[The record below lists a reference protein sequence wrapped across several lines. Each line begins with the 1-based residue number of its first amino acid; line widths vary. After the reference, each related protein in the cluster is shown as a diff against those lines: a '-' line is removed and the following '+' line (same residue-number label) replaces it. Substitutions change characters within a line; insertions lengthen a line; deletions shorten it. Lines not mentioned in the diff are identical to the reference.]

1 MLTDIDYSTCVHVH
15 LDVSRLHPCIPHRC
29 HCHGYFHC
37 QTWHARTSRRNRHR
51 FPFRPTPCGLRS
63 FSRGNGTCWRNWP
76 HYAPPRS
83 WSGTRHCSTQRNI
96 SKDGELQALKIGK
109 FFEKNDIKITKVLS
123 SEWCRCKDT
132 AKIAFGNYETKNFL
146 NSFYDER
153 FSENKDK
160 QILDFQKFIQN
171 WDQSGNLV
179 LVTHYVVISEILDL
193 ATSSGEIV
201 ITDNNLEILSSF
213 EIN

>member
-1 MLTDIDYSTCVHVH
+1 MK
-15 LDVSRLHPCIPHRC
+15 
-29 HCHGYFHC
+29 YFKIILIIFLFLLSK
-37 QTWHARTSRRNRHR
+37 TSLASENIVEILKKENNIIFIRHAIA
-51 FPFRPTPCGLRS
+51 P
-63 FSRGNGTCWRNWP
+63 GNGDPSNFDILDC
-76 HYAPPRS
+76 A
-83 WSGTRHCSTQRNI
+83 TQRNL

-109 FFEKNDIKITKVLS
+109 FFKKNDIKFSKVLS

-132 AKIAFGNYETKNFL
+132 AKIVFGIYETKNFL

-160 QILDFQKFIQN
+160 QILDFQKFIKSWN
-171 WDQSGNLV
+171 YSGNLA

-201 ITDNNLEILSSF
+201 ITDNNLEILSSL

>member
-1 MLTDIDYSTCVHVH
+1 MK
-15 LDVSRLHPCIPHRC
+15 
-29 HCHGYFHC
+29 YFKIILIFFLFLLNK
-37 QTWHARTSRRNRHR
+37 TSFANENIVEILKKGGNIIFIRHAIA
-51 FPFRPTPCGLRS
+51 P
-63 FSRGNGTCWRNWP
+63 GNGDPQNFDI
-76 HYAPPRS
+76 S
-83 WSGTRHCSTQRNI
+83 NCSTQRNL

-109 FFEKNDIKITKVLS
+109 FFKENNIKLTKVLS

-160 QILDFQKFIQN
+160 QILDFQKFIRN
-171 WDQSGNLV
+171 WNKTGNLV
-179 LVTHYVVISEILDL
+179 LVTHYVVISEILNS

-201 ITDNNLEILSSF
+201 ITNKNLEILSSL

>member
-1 MLTDIDYSTCVHVH
+1 MK
-15 LDVSRLHPCIPHRC
+15 
-29 HCHGYFHC
+29 YFKIILIFLLFLLNK
-37 QTWHARTSRRNRHR
+37 TSFANENIVEILKKGGNIIFIRHAIA
-51 FPFRPTPCGLRS
+51 P
-63 FSRGNGTCWRNWP
+63 GNGDPQNFDI
-76 HYAPPRS
+76 S
-83 WSGTRHCSTQRNI
+83 NCSTQRNL
-96 SKDGELQALKIGK
+96 SKEGELQALKIGE
-109 FFEKNDIKITKVLS
+109 FFKKNDIEFTKVLS

-160 QILDFQKFIQN
+160 QISDFKKFIRN
-171 WDQSGNLV
+171 WNKTGNLV

-193 ATSSGEIV
+193 TTSSGEIV
-201 ITDNNLEILSSF
+201 ITDNNLKFLGSL

>member
-1 MLTDIDYSTCVHVH
+1 MK
-15 LDVSRLHPCIPHRC
+15 
-29 HCHGYFHC
+29 YFKIILIFFLFLLNK
-37 QTWHARTSRRNRHR
+37 TSFANENIVEI
-51 FPFRPTPCGLRS
+51 LKK
-63 FSRGNGTCWRNWP
+63 RGNIIFIR
-76 HYAPPRS
+76 HAIAPGNGDPQNFDIS
-83 WSGTRHCSTQRNI
+83 NCSTQRNL

-109 FFEKNDIKITKVLS
+109 FFKDNDIKLTKVLS

-160 QILDFQKFIQN
+160 QILDFQKFIRN
-171 WDQSGNLV
+171 WDKSGNLV
-179 LVTHYVVISEILDL
+179 LVTHYVVILEILDVT
-193 ATSSGEIV
+193 TSSGEIV
-201 ITDNNLEILSSF
+201 ITNNNLEFLSSL

>member
-1 MLTDIDYSTCVHVH
+1 MIRNIVPQILFFTFIFSF
-15 LDVSRLHPCIPHRC
+15 LISHPVNASWEPAKDGDKIILI
-29 HCHGYFHC
+29 
-37 QTWHARTSRRNRHR
+37 RH
-51 FPFRPTPCGLRS
+51 S
-63 FSRGNGTCWRNWP
+63 K
-76 HYAPPRS
+76 APGFGDPQ
-83 WSGTRHCSTQRNI
+83 GFKIKDCKTQRNL

-109 FFEKNDIKITKVLS
+109 LFKENDIKLTKVLS

-153 FSENKDK
+153 FSKNKDR
-160 QILDFQKFIQN
+160 QILDFQKFIRN
-171 WDQSGNLV
+171 WNKTGNLV

-193 ATSSGEIV
+193 TTSSGEIV
-201 ITDNNLEILSSF
+201 ITDNNLKFLSSL

>member
-1 MLTDIDYSTCVHVH
+1 MK
-15 LDVSRLHPCIPHRC
+15 
-29 HCHGYFHC
+29 YFKIILIFFLFLLNK
-37 QTWHARTSRRNRHR
+37 TSFANENIVEILKKGGNIIFIRHAIA
-51 FPFRPTPCGLRS
+51 P
-63 FSRGNGTCWRNWP
+63 GNGDPQNFDI
-76 HYAPPRS
+76 S
-83 WSGTRHCSTQRNI
+83 NCSTQRNL

-109 FFEKNDIKITKVLS
+109 FFKENNIKLTKVLS

-160 QILDFQKFIQN
+160 QILDFQKFVRN
-171 WDQSGNLV
+171 WNKTGNLV

-193 ATSSGEIV
+193 TTSSGEIV
-201 ITDNNLEILSSF
+201 ITDTNLKFLSSLEI
-213 EIN
+213 N

>member
-1 MLTDIDYSTCVHVH
+1 M
-15 LDVSRLHPCIPHRC
+15 
-29 HCHGYFHC
+29 
-37 QTWHARTSRRNRHR
+37 
-51 FPFRPTPCGLRS
+51 
-63 FSRGNGTCWRNWP
+63 
-76 HYAPPRS
+76 
-83 WSGTRHCSTQRNI
+83 
-96 SKDGELQALKIGK
+96 KIGEFFKKNEIK
-109 FFEKNDIKITKVLS
+109 FTKVLS

-132 AKIAFGNYETKNFL
+132 AKIAFGNYETRNFL

-160 QILDFQKFIQN
+160 QILDFQKFIKS
-171 WDQSGNLV
+171 WDYSGNLA

-201 ITDNNLEILSSF
+201 ITDNNLKFLGSL

>member
-1 MLTDIDYSTCVHVH
+1 MK
-15 LDVSRLHPCIPHRC
+15 
-29 HCHGYFHC
+29 YFKIIFIFFLFLLNK
-37 QTWHARTSRRNRHR
+37 TSFANENIVEILKKGGNIIFIRHAIA
-51 FPFRPTPCGLRS
+51 P
-63 FSRGNGTCWRNWP
+63 GNGDPQNFDI
-76 HYAPPRS
+76 S
-83 WSGTRHCSTQRNI
+83 NCSTQRNL

-109 FFEKNDIKITKVLS
+109 FFKENNIKLTKVLS

-160 QILDFQKFIQN
+160 QILDFQKFIRN
-171 WDQSGNLV
+171 WNKTGNLV

-193 ATSSGEIV
+193 TTSSGEIV
-201 ITDNNLEILSSF
+201 ITDTNLKFLSSLEI
-213 EIN
+213 N

>member
-1 MLTDIDYSTCVHVH
+1 MK
-15 LDVSRLHPCIPHRC
+15 
-29 HCHGYFHC
+29 YFKIVFIFFLFLSSN
-37 QTWHARTSRRNRHR
+37 TSLASENIVEILKKENNIIFIRHAIA
-51 FPFRPTPCGLRS
+51 P
-63 FSRGNGTCWRNWP
+63 GNGDPQNFDI
-76 HYAPPRS
+76 S
-83 WSGTRHCSTQRNI
+83 DCSTQRNL

-109 FFEKNDIKITKVLS
+109 FFKKNDIKFSKVLS

-132 AKIAFGNYETKNFL
+132 AKIAFGSYETKNFL

-160 QILDFQKFIQN
+160 QILDFQKFIKSWN
-171 WDQSGNLV
+171 YSGNLA
-179 LVTHYVVISEILDL
+179 LITHYVVISEILDL

-201 ITDNNLEILSSF
+201 ITNKNLEILSSL